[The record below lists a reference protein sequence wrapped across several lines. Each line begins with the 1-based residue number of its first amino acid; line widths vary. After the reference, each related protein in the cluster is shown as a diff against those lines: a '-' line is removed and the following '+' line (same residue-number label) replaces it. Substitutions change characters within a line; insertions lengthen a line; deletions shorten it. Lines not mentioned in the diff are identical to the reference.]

1 MKKIIVNKIMC
12 NHCGDIIESTYI
24 HDYKQCKCGK
34 CSIDGGHE
42 YLKRGFQEQND
53 YKDLSEIGEV

>member
-24 HDYKQCKCGK
+24 HDYKQCKCGR

>member
-12 NHCGDIIESTYI
+12 NHCGDIIESTYT
-24 HDYKQCKCGK
+24 HDYKKCKCGR
-34 CSIDGGHE
+34 CSVDGGHE

-53 YKDLSEIGEV
+53 YKDLSEIGEI

>member
-12 NHCGDIIESTYI
+12 NHCGDIIESTYT
-24 HDYKQCKCGK
+24 HDYKKCKCGK

-53 YKDLSEIGEV
+53 YKDLSERGEV

>member
-24 HDYKQCKCGK
+24 HDYKKCKCGR
-34 CSIDGGHE
+34 CSVDGGHE
-42 YLKRGFQEQND
+42 YLRRGFQEQND
-53 YKDLSEIGEV
+53 YKDLSEISEV

>member
-12 NHCGDIIESTYI
+12 NHCGDIIESTYT
-24 HDYKQCKCGK
+24 H
-34 CSIDGGHE
+34 
-42 YLKRGFQEQND
+42 D

>member
-1 MKKIIVNKIMC
+1 MKRIIVNKIMC
-12 NHCGDIIESTYI
+12 NHCGDIIESIYI

>member
-24 HDYKQCKCGK
+24 HDYKQCKCGR
-34 CSIDGGHE
+34 CSVDGGHE

>member
-12 NHCGDIIESTYI
+12 NNCGDIIESTYI

>member
-34 CSIDGGHE
+34 CSTDGGHE